1 LDFLQGIEHLHTLA
15 DEKLIAFDSETTQL
29 QPKMGGMRLLQLGAP
44 GKPPV
49 VLDCFSLD
57 DNDWIEVEEFFS
69 VERTW
74 VAHNA
79 VFDLGWL
86 QEHEIYPAGKVLCTM
101 LASRILTNGMP
112 NVKHG
117 LQHLV
122 KRYLHEDIS
131 KEEQKSDWSG
141 DLTESQLQYAAKDVL
156 VLLDLYEQIQQRMAT
171 ASLYPAWYL
180 ECNALPAM
188 AQLWRTGLPF
198 NEKDL
203 KQLIEHL
210 DIEHY
215 EVGDTFI
222 EDFDSALPEGHKLCR
237 GVDGKLLYQT
247 KPGPKGKKLDGAVF
261 NLNSPVQLLKKF
273 TALLGEAPI
282 DAKNGKP
289 SASRMALQEYVGDHK
304 VVADYLRWKK
314 VEKKR
319 QMAETLLKNLAN
331 DGFIRASYMQMGA
344 DTGRMSCMSPN
355 LQQIPRDQRFRAC
368 VQAPDGYKFV
378 VADYG
383 QMELR
388 LAAAEAKDSLMT
400 QVFQQGKDLHTITAT
415 QIYGVA
421 EDEVTKEQRQVSKSA
436 NFGLLYGSGAKGLRN
451 YAAATGI
458 QMDLDEA
465 AEVREKFHAAY
476 KGISAWQRANAR
488 AADAAKDNP
497 SIRIRISGLRRFLP
511 GENNKLTTR
520 CNTPIQG
527 AGAAVL
533 KLTLGKLW
541 PLLHADGE
549 DVVRLAGVVHDE
561 IILLVAKEHADA
573 WALQLQSVMEEAEA
587 KWLGEIPP
595 LAEAKVGDSW
605 DQAK

>member
-1 LDFLQGIEHLHTLA
+1 
-15 DEKLIAFDSETTQL
+15 
-29 QPKMGGMRLLQLGAP
+29 MGGMRLLQLGAP
-44 GKPPV
+44 GRIPV
-49 VLDCFSLD
+49 VLDCFEMD
-57 DNDWIEVEEFFS
+57 DNDWIDVEEFFA
-69 VERTW
+69 EPRIW

-79 VFDLGWL
+79 VFDLAWL
-86 QEHEIYPAGKVLCTM
+86 QEYEIYPAGRVLCTM
-101 LASRILTNGMP
+101 LASRIFSNGMFKT
-112 NVKHG
+112 KHG
-117 LQHLV
+117 LQHLAQD
-122 KRYLHEDIS
+122 YLMEKIS

-141 DLTESQLQYAAKDVL
+141 HLTLSQLRYAAKDVAI
-156 VLLDLYEQIQQRMAT
+156 LLDLYEIFLQHLAEHTLMT
-171 ASLYPAWYL
+171 AWYL

-203 KQLIEHL
+203 KQLIEDL
-210 DIEHY
+210 DIEHH
-215 EVGDTFI
+215 EVGEKFI
-222 EDFDSALPEGHKLCR
+222 EDFDAALPDGHKLCR
-237 GVDGKLLYQT
+237 GLDGKLLYQT
-247 KPGPKGKKLDGAVF
+247 KPGAKGKKPDPNVF
-261 NLNSPVQLLKKF
+261 NLNSPAQLLKKF
-273 TALLGEAPI
+273 TALLGTAPI
-282 DAKNGKP
+282 DAKNDKP

-319 QMAETLLKNLAN
+319 QMAETLLKNLAK

-368 VQAPDGYKFV
+368 VQAPDGWKFV

-421 EDEVTKEQRQVSKSA
+421 EHEVTKEQRQISKSA

-451 YAAATGI
+451 YAASTGI

-476 KGISAWQRANAR
+476 KGIAAWQRKNAR
-488 AADAAKDNP
+488 DADKATGNP

-561 IILLVAKEHADA
+561 IILLVREEHADV
-573 WALQLQSVMEEAEA
+573 WALQLQTVMEEAEA
-587 KWLGEIPP
+587 RWLGEIPP

-605 DQAK
+605 QEAK

>member
-1 LDFLQGIEHLHTLA
+1 MDFLQGIEHLHTLD
-15 DEKLIAFDSETTQL
+15 DERLIAFDSETTQL

-44 GKPPV
+44 GKLPV
-49 VLDCFSLD
+49 VLDCFALD
-57 DNDWIEVEEFFS
+57 DNDWIEVEEFFT

-101 LASRILTNGMP
+101 LASRILTNGLA

-122 KRYLHEDIS
+122 RRYLHEDIS

-171 ASLYPAWYL
+171 GGLYPAWYL

-198 NEKDL
+198 KKDL
-203 KQLIEHL
+203 LEKLIEDL
-210 DIEHY
+210 DIENY
-215 EVGDTFI
+215 EVGEQFI
-222 EDFDSALPEGHKLCR
+222 KDFDAALPAEHKLCR
-237 GVDGKLLYQT
+237 GIDGKLLYQT
-247 KPGPKGKKLDGAVF
+247 KPGPKGKKVDPDVF
-261 NLNSPVQLLKKF
+261 NLNSPAQLLKKF
-273 TALLGEAPI
+273 TALLGQAPM
-282 DAKNGKP
+282 DAKSNKP
-289 SASRMALQEYVGDHK
+289 SASKLALQEYVGDHK
-304 VVADYLRWKK
+304 VVADYLRWKR
-314 VEKKR
+314 VEKRR
-319 QMAETLLKNLAN
+319 QMAETLLKNLAP

-368 VQAPDGYKFV
+368 VQAPDGWKFV

-400 QVFQQGKDLHTITAT
+400 KVFQQGKDLHTITAT

-451 YAAATGI
+451 YAAAMGI
-458 QMDLDEA
+458 QMDLAEA
-465 AEVREKFHAAY
+465 ADVREKFHAAY
-476 KGISAWQRANAR
+476 KGIAAWQQQNAR

-497 SIRIRISGLRRFLP
+497 SIRIRLSGLRRFLP

-533 KLTLGKLW
+533 KLTLSKLW
-541 PLLHADGE
+541 PLLYADRE
-549 DVVRLAGVVHDE
+549 DTVRLAGVVHDE
-561 IILLVAKEHADA
+561 IILLVVEEHADA
-573 WALQLQSVMEEAEA
+573 WALQLQTIMEECEA
-587 KWLGEIPP
+587 RWLGDIPP